1 MKISRI
7 IIGLILLFA
16 LCAGAQ
22 FTRPYPELADI
33 LAQPE
38 KYAGKRVAIFI
49 EAQITKQTEEGFI
62 LTQRGDQVA
71 VHSNI
76 KDAPINEFVTVA
88 GIFQPPNHI
97 HADTV
102 HLAKGRRWKIAVSI
116 IPVLALTFLL
126 PMALSF
132 DRRTR
137 TFILRPTKNA

>member
-7 IIGLILLFA
+7 ITGLILLFA

-22 FTRPYPELADI
+22 FTCPYPELAEI

-49 EAQITKQTEEGFI
+49 EARITKQTDEGFI
-62 LTQRGDQVA
+62 LTQRGYHAA

-102 HLAKGRRWKIAVSI
+102 HLALGRRWKIAVSI